1 MAITIP
7 IITDFNASGINKATK
22 SFKQLETNGQKAAF
36 AVRKAAIPA
45 GLALAGLAVAGL
57 DAAKAAMEDAAASD
71 LLAGQL
77 RRVTG
82 ASDAA
87 VASAEDYITALSMQV
102 GIADDQLRP
111 ALGKLA
117 TATGDVSRAQDLLG
131 IALDVS
137 AQTSKPLE
145 AVTAGL
151 AKAYG
156 GNLGALKKLIPGFDE
171 AIIKSKDFEK
181 AQDELAKLTGGA
193 AAASADTAAGKF
205 RTLGVSLDEAKEAI
219 GAALLPAINAVLP
232 MLQSLA
238 KYAQE
243 NSGVILA
250 LGIAVGSF
258 AAAILVTN
266 AVMAAA
272 RTATLLWTGAQV
284 LLNVALAAN
293 PIGIV
298 LIALAAV
305 AAALVLAYKNSGTFR
320 EAVAKLGEVAQA
332 VFGWLRENVGPI
344 VEVIVKAFKIWAKPI
359 EVIIS
364 GLDKIKSVLG
374 SIFGGGGGN
383 VGQSQALKDLADQA
397 NKAENAVKKIPAS
410 VAAAIRSA
418 RTTLGGTVASIAQ
431 MVGTRAGAPKSAEA
445 DALQRQLDGENAIRE
460 KAGLEAAITS
470 AETDQDKARAQLALD
485 QFVTQAKIQSLRDEA
500 AAASTSATERVT
512 ALNAQYQNGLI
523 TAQAFQ
529 NQLNG
534 IIGESAGTSMGEGFA
549 LAFATGLE
557 EIRVQLLELQTIKN
571 EALIAVGLPT
581 PTGIKDAAPKKK
593 KKKKKK
599 MATGGIV
606 TSATDVT
613 IGEAGPEAVI
623 PLNRARGFGV
633 GGITINVQAGLVS
646 TPDQIGQQ
654 IIEAIQNAQR
664 RSGPVFAAA

>member
-22 SFKQLETNGQKAAF
+22 SFKQLETNGQRAAF

-82 ASDAA
+82 ASDAT

-117 TATGDVSRAQDLLG
+117 TATGDVSKAQDLLG

-137 AQTSKPLE
+137 AQTGKPLE
-145 AVTAGL
+145 AVTASL
-151 AKAYG
+151 ARAYG

-205 RTLGVSLDEAKEAI
+205 RTFGVSLDEAKEAI
-219 GAALLPAINAVLP
+219 GAALLPAIEKVLP
-232 MLQSLA
+232 LLQGFGRF
-238 KYAQE
+238 AQE
-243 NSGVILA
+243 NSGLVVG
-250 LGIAVGSF
+250 LGIAVGGL
-258 AAAILVTN
+258 AAAVLIVN
-266 AVMAAA
+266 AAMAVA
-272 RTATLLWTGAQV
+272 RTATLLWAT
-284 LLNVALAAN
+284 AN
-293 PIGIV
+293 GILSVSIAGTPIG
-298 LIALAAV
+298 LIALAIAAV
-305 AAALVLAYKNSGTFR
+305 VTAIILAYKNSDTFR
-320 EAVAKLGEVAQA
+320 NAVDKLGRVAQD

-344 VEVIVKAFKIWAKPI
+344 IDVIVAAFKIWAKPI
-359 EVIIS
+359 EVILI
-364 GLDKIKSVLG
+364 GLGKIKDFLG
-374 SIFGGGGGN
+374 SLFGGGGGN

-470 AETDQDKARAQLALD
+470 AQTEEEKARAVLALD
-485 QFVTQAKIQSLRDEA
+485 QFVTQAKIKSLRDEA

-512 ALNAQYQNGLI
+512 DLNAQYQNGLI
-523 TAQAFQ
+523 TAQTFQ
-529 NQLNG
+529 EQLNG
-534 IIGESAGTSMGEGFA
+534 IIGESAGTEMGEGFA
-549 LAFATGLE
+549 LAFSTGLE
-557 EIRVQLLELQTIKN
+557 EIRVQLLELQAIKN
-571 EALIAVGLPT
+571 EALIAVGLPV
-581 PTGIKDAAPKKK
+581 PTGIKDAAPKK

>member
-1 MAITIP
+1 
-7 IITDFNASGINKATK
+7 
-22 SFKQLETNGQKAAF
+22 
-36 AVRKAAIPA
+36 
-45 GLALAGLAVAGL
+45 
-57 DAAKAAMEDAAASD
+57 MEDAAASD

-117 TATGDVSRAQDLLG
+117 TATGDVSKAQDLLG

-171 AIIKSKDFEK
+171 AIIKSKDFER

-205 RTLGVSLDEAKEAI
+205 RTLGVSIDETKEAI
-219 GAALLPAINAVLP
+219 GAALLPAIEKVLP
-232 MLQSLA
+232 LLQGFGRF
-238 KYAQE
+238 AQE
-243 NSGVILA
+243 NSGVIVG
-250 LGIAVGSF
+250 LGIAVGGL
-258 AAAILVTN
+258 AAAVLIVN
-266 AVMAAA
+266 AAMAVA
-272 RTATLLWTGAQV
+272 RTATLLWAT
-284 LLNVALAAN
+284 AN
-293 PIGIV
+293 GILSVSIAGTPIG
-298 LIALAAV
+298 LIALAIAAV
-305 AAALVLAYKNSGTFR
+305 VTAIILAYKNSDTFR
-320 EAVAKLGEVAQA
+320 NAVDKLGRVAQD

-344 VEVIVKAFKIWAKPI
+344 IDVIVAAFKIWAKPI

-374 SIFGGGGGN
+374 SLFGGGGGN

-418 RTTLGGTVASIAQ
+418 RTALGGTVASIAQ

-470 AETDQDKARAQLALD
+470 AETDEEKARAVIALD

-529 NQLNG
+529 TQLNG

-549 LAFATGLE
+549 LAFSTGLE

-571 EALIAVGLPT
+571 EALIAVGLPV

-593 KKKKKK
+593 KKKPKKK

>member
-1 MAITIP
+1 
-7 IITDFNASGINKATK
+7 
-22 SFKQLETNGQKAAF
+22 
-36 AVRKAAIPA
+36 
-45 GLALAGLAVAGL
+45 
-57 DAAKAAMEDAAASD
+57 
-71 LLAGQL
+71 
-77 RRVTG
+77 
-82 ASDAA
+82 
-87 VASAEDYITALSMQV
+87 
-102 GIADDQLRP
+102 
-111 ALGKLA
+111 
-117 TATGDVSRAQDLLG
+117 
-131 IALDVS
+131 
-137 AQTSKPLE
+137 
-145 AVTAGL
+145 
-151 AKAYG
+151 
-156 GNLGALKKLIPGFDE
+156 
-171 AIIKSKDFEK
+171 
-181 AQDELAKLTGGA
+181 
-193 AAASADTAAGKF
+193 
-205 RTLGVSLDEAKEAI
+205 
-219 GAALLPAINAVLP
+219 
-232 MLQSLA
+232 
-238 KYAQE
+238 
-243 NSGVILA
+243 
-250 LGIAVGSF
+250 
-258 AAAILVTN
+258 
-266 AVMAAA
+266 
-272 RTATLLWTGAQV
+272 
-284 LLNVALAAN
+284 
-293 PIGIV
+293 
-298 LIALAAV
+298 
-305 AAALVLAYKNSGTFR
+305 
-320 EAVAKLGEVAQA
+320 

-418 RTTLGGTVASIAQ
+418 RTVLGGTVASIAQ

-460 KAGLEAAITS
+460 KAGLEAAVTS
-470 AETDQDKARAQLALD
+470 AETDQEKARAQLALD

-571 EALIAVGLPT
+571 EALIAVGLPV

-633 GGITINVQAGLVS
+633 GGITINMQAGLVS